1 MSIKLYDIAEVTEI
15 LKVHRRTVY
24 NYVKDGQLK
33 ATKMGK
39 YLRVREED
47 LQKIV
52 VSLYSKECFV
62 QTQLYNTDRN
72 YSFRY

>member
-33 ATKMGK
+33 ATKNG
-39 YLRVREED
+39 
-47 LQKIV
+47 Q
-52 VSLYSKECFV
+52 VSKSKGRRSARLHF
-62 QTQLYNTDRN
+62 QRHKADHL
-72 YSFRY
+72 